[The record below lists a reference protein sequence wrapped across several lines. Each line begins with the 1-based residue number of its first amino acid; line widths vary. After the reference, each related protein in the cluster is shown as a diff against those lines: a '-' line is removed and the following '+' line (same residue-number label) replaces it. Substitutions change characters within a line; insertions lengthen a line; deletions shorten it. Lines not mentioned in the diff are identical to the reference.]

1 MKSPKQKSPKS
12 EIPDNIW
19 PGSFYRYPSKNSAG
33 DLKDTD
39 SERKDDEKE
48 DGEIIL

>member
-1 MKSPKQKSPKS
+1 MKKKIKKQNSAKP

-19 PGSFYRYPSKNSAG
+19 PGSFYRYPLKNSSG

-39 SERKDDEKE
+39 SEREDDENRNE
-48 DGEIIL
+48 D